1 MVTDESTQNNF
12 LFRAKDTDDD
22 EFLLLT
28 VRTCCFVKCCIP
40 VNILNDIIADIFW
53 LVTND
58 IHKPASF

>member
-22 EFLLLT
+22 EFFLLAVSAL
-28 VRTCCFVKCCIP
+28 CFEKCCVP
-40 VNILNDIIADIFW
+40 VYILNDIIADIFRP
-53 LVTND
+53 VTND